1 MIKRINDAKAIIIN
15 DKTIKIE
22 CLENNKKGIKFK
34 NDNSLALIFNKYN
47 TTKEIGT
54 EDVPIKIITKNNKIW
69 TLFNCFY
76 VQDCHYIHL
85 TYNEIVKEDVP
96 KRNFKCN
103 KICVK
108 LNEKLN
114 YYCRILPDDLKFEFN
129 DMTISYINKEV
140 VISSIN
146 EKQRDN
152 YYECFIYLYELFYFI
167 FGFFFEIKN
176 VYYIS
181 DKTKIFVENE
191 LPSKYIS
198 NKICEKKDLLF
209 INKLDNNFI
218 KEIYENYIKFHKTAS
233 LQLDFMF
240 ISLMEENKSYTE
252 IIAANLIQILDGIYD
267 KLDFLK
273 PYSEEFSK
281 LANNDIKEKINEIDF
296 SEIKK
301 KYNINSNININ
312 EKINNVIQ
320 QINLY
325 NFRKRLKKLCE
336 INRNIF
342 QKEYD
347 EKEKHIKFNK
357 LINKFIGSRNKI
369 SHVDNNDIY
378 LEGIENL
385 LYIHKLILLIRLL
398 IFKQLKLDTY
408 INKESLESLINSI
421 DEYIENNLD
430 N

>member
-1 MIKRINDAKAIIIN
+1 M
-15 DKTIKIE
+15 E
-22 CLENNKKGIKFK
+22 K
-34 NDNSLALIFNKYN
+34 N
-47 TTKEIGT
+47 E
-54 EDVPIKIITKNNKIW
+54 
-69 TLFNCFY
+69 
-76 VQDCHYIHL
+76 
-85 TYNEIVKEDVP
+85 
-96 KRNFKCN
+96 
-103 KICVK
+103 
-108 LNEKLN
+108 
-114 YYCRILPDDLKFEFN
+114 
-129 DMTISYINKEV
+129 SYK
-140 VISSIN
+140 
-146 EKQRDN
+146 
-152 YYECFIYLYELFYFI
+152 
-167 FGFFFEIKN
+167 
-176 VYYIS
+176 
-181 DKTKIFVENE
+181 
-191 LPSKYIS
+191 
-198 NKICEKKDLLF
+198 
-209 INKLDNNFI
+209 
-218 KEIYENYIKFHKTAS
+218 
-233 LQLDFMF
+233 
-240 ISLMEENKSYTE
+240 E

-273 PYSEEFSK
+273 PYSEEFSE

-301 KYNINSNININ
+301 KYNINSSININ

-325 NFRKRLKKLCE
+325 SFRKRLKKLCE

-347 EKEKHIKFNK
+347 GKEKHIKFNK

-421 DEYIENNLD
+421 DKYIENNLD